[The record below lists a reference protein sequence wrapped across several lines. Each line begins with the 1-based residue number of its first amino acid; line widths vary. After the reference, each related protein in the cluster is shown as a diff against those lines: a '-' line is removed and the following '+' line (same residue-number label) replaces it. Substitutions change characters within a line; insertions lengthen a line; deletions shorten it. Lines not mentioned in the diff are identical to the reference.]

1 MRIEA
6 RMKLGYYPLPPAEGE
21 RLRSLLIFPPT
32 HASVLDPCAGKGVAL
47 LQLTSG
53 ADVSR
58 YGVELD
64 ADRASEAHAAGI
76 GVLQGNAFETSA
88 KSGQFSLLYL
98 NPPYDSETGSYAN
111 QRMEYL
117 FLEHTFRWL
126 MKRGVLLMVIPSAA
140 IEPCAAILAHH
151 FRDLRVYR
159 LQDPEAEK
167 YDQVAIFGVYDR
179 VSGDQADRMKRW
191 LRYDCTYR
199 PDKLPVLQATDVPLY
214 TVPPSPR
221 ASIVYRGL
229 PLDEVEDRL
238 LGSSSWDN
246 ISNFFTTSPGVED
259 ARPLTP
265 LHAGHVGLMC
275 TSGLMNGV
283 LGEGSARHI
292 AQWRSIKHIDETVEF
307 DGEVKIVKK
316 SERFSTELA
325 CVYEDGRVFL
335 LTETPKDNPEIT

>member
-1 MRIEA
+1 
-6 RMKLGYYPLPPAEGE
+6 
-21 RLRSLLIFPPT
+21 
-32 HASVLDPCAGKGVAL
+32 
-47 LQLTSG
+47 
-53 ADVSR
+53 
-58 YGVELD
+58 
-64 ADRASEAHAAGI
+64 
-76 GVLQGNAFETSA
+76 
-88 KSGQFSLLYL
+88 
-98 NPPYDSETGSYAN
+98 
-111 QRMEYL
+111 
-117 FLEHTFRWL
+117 
-126 MKRGVLLMVIPSAA
+126 
-140 IEPCAAILAHH
+140 
-151 FRDLRVYR
+151 
-159 LQDPEAEK
+159 
-167 YDQVAIFGVYDR
+167 
-179 VSGDQADRMKRW
+179 MKRW

-199 PDKLPVLQATDVPLY
+199 PDKLPVLQAIDVPLY